1 MFVEFRYKFKKNPL
15 YAKKHIHLQPQI
27 QTFDILTHSFIR
39 ILILFVVSFSLLI
52 ACGGEGSGSKRP
64 PQCDNIPM
72 EEGEEQ
78 TDNIHIKEEPET
90 VEETGYLQRLSH
102 IANGDTTGL
111 WPVDDQP
118 LPLKGAVLPYNR
130 VVAYYGNL
138 YSKNMGILGKYPP
151 KEVWQQ
157 LNEEVDAWES
167 ADPDTPVRPAIHYIA
182 VVAQGSPWS
191 DGKYRYRMPEA
202 QIDSA
207 LAIAE
212 MGDALLFLDIQVA
225 LSTVEE
231 EVPLLER
238 YLKMPHVHLGIDP
251 EFSMKDGTPP
261 GKKIGTYDA
270 GDINFCTE
278 YLAKLVRK
286 HDLPPKMLIVHR
298 FTRGM
303 VTHYRDIIL
312 RPEVQIVINM
322 DGWGGPQLKY
332 DTYRQYVY
340 KEPVQFAG
348 FKLFYDNDVKR
359 PPHRMLTPAEILK
372 LQPHPVYIQYQ

>member
-1 MFVEFRYKFKKNPL
+1 MINP
-15 YAKKHIHLQPQI
+15 
-27 QTFDILTHSFIR
+27 FIR
-39 ILILFVVSFSLLI
+39 TLISSIIGSFLLI
-52 ACGGEGSGSKRP
+52 ACSGERSGSKTLSGSDR
-64 PQCDNIPM
+64 IPF
-72 EEGEEQ
+72 EENDEQ
-78 TDNIHIKEEPET
+78 PADTRSREEPET
-90 VEETGYLQRLSH
+90 VDEMEYRQRLLYN
-102 IANGDTTGL
+102 ANGDTTGL
-111 WPVDDQP
+111 WPVQDQP
-118 LPLKGAVLPYNR
+118 LPLKGAILPYRR

-138 YSKNMGILGKYPP
+138 FSKNMGILGEYPP
-151 KEVWQQ
+151 QEVWRR
-157 LNEEVDAWES
+157 LNEEVKAWEHV
-167 ADPDTPVRPAIHYIA
+167 DPDTPVQPAIHYIA

-212 MGDALLFLDIQVA
+212 MGNAILFLDIQVA

-238 YLKMPHVHLGIDP
+238 YLKMPHVHLGVDP

-278 YLAKLVRK
+278 YLAKLVREY
-286 HDLPPKMLIVHR
+286 DLPPKILVVHR

-303 VTHYRDIIL
+303 VTNYQDIVL
-312 RPEVQIVINM
+312 RPEVQIVVDM

-332 DTYRQYVY
+332 DTYRQYLY
-340 KEPVQFAG
+340 KEPVQFTG
-348 FKLFYDNDVKR
+348 FKLFYKNDVKH
-359 PPHRMLTPAEILK
+359 PPHRMLTPPEIMK
-372 LQPHPVYIQYQ
+372 LTPHPLYIQYQ

>member
-1 MFVEFRYKFKKNPL
+1 MKSPF
-15 YAKKHIHLQPQI
+15 
-27 QTFDILTHSFIR
+27 TR
-39 ILILFVVSFSLLI
+39 ILILSVVGCFLLI
-52 ACGGEGSGSKRP
+52 ACSGERSGSKTSSVPDRVP
-64 PQCDNIPM
+64 F
-72 EEGEEQ
+72 EENDEQ
-78 TDNIHIKEEPET
+78 SADTRSEAEPET
-90 VEETGYLQRLSH
+90 VDEMDYRQRLLYN
-102 IANGDTTGL
+102 ANGDTTGL
-111 WPVDDQP
+111 WPVQDQP
-118 LPLKGAVLPYNR
+118 LPLKGAVLPYKR

-138 YSKNMGILGKYPP
+138 YSKNMGILGEYLPE
-151 KEVWQQ
+151 EVWQR
-157 LNEEVDAWES
+157 LNEEVDAWEA
-167 ADPDTPVRPAIHYIA
+167 ADPDMPVQPAIHYIA

-207 LAIAE
+207 LAIAK
-212 MGDALLFLDIQVA
+212 MDDALLFLDIQVA

-251 EFSMKDGTPP
+251 EFSMKDHTPP

-278 YLAKLVRK
+278 YLAKLVRE
-286 HDLPPKMLIVHR
+286 HALPPKILIVHR

-303 VTHYRDIIL
+303 VTNYRDIIL

-322 DGWGGPQLKY
+322 DGWGGPPLKY

-340 KEPVQFAG
+340 KEPVQFTG
-348 FKLFYDNDVKR
+348 FKLFYKNDVKR
-359 PPHRMLTPAEILK
+359 PPHRMLTPSEIMK
-372 LQPHPVYIQYQ
+372 LTPHPVYIQYQ